1 MRPVT
6 WRNSTALY
14 DIPSCQIRCCAV
26 LLAILACY
34 VLASVAFARRRLTLP
49 GIKWTGHVLYMTIS
63 LISGLV
69 KISPGHQSCRGSFL
83 RIKQPSDNSTRQ
95 SPQYEPGYV

>member
-14 DIPSCQIRCCAV
+14 DFSSCQIRCCAV
-26 LLAILACY
+26 LLATLTCH
-34 VLASVAFARRRLTLP
+34 VLASVVFARRRLTLP

-63 LISGLV
+63 FRFGLV

-83 RIKQPSDNSTRQ
+83 RIN
-95 SPQYEPGYV
+95 